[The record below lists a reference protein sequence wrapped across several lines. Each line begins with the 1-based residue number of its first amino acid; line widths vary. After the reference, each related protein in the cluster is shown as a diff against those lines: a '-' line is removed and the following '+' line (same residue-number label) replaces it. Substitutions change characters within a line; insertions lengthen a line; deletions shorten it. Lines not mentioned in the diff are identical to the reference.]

1 MIGALTIH
9 ASQAKSLS
17 FLNGKG
23 GFYCMRWMDLGPF
36 LGEPL
41 PHALRKTGAGQ
52 SATTARYPSYL
63 NETRIFAR

>member
-1 MIGALTIH
+1 
-9 ASQAKSLS
+9 
-17 FLNGKG
+17 
-23 GFYCMRWMDLGPF
+23 MRWMDLGPF
-36 LGEPL
+36 WGEPL